1 MTYAGWALGAGR
13 AEANALMLDTCAITR
28 VTGPAGPMDPGTGE
42 PSFPAPTTT
51 VYGPAINPDKG
62 RCKVQTFEPYEAA
75 RESGK
80 HVYIEQRYHL
90 HLPVGTPQIR
100 TGDSVEVLAAVFDTA
115 LVGKKYR
122 VAGTHHKSLATA
134 QRLLLDEIT
143 G

>member
-1 MTYAGWALGAGR
+1 MTFAGWALNAGR
-13 AEANALMLDTCAITR
+13 SEAKALMTDTCAITR
-28 VTGPAGPMDPGTGE
+28 PTGAPGPLDPVTGERG
-42 PSFPAPTTT
+42 PAPTAT
-51 VYGPAINPDKG
+51 VYGPAIDPDKG

-75 RESGK
+75 RKSGE

-90 HLPVGTPQIR
+90 HLPVGTPQVR
-100 TGDSVEVLAAVFDTA
+100 TGDTVEIVTATFDPTM
-115 LVGKKYR
+115 VGKKYR